1 MARHPPQS
9 HIALFDHAWLVIV
22 LFGALSGCG
31 TNSVATNSVNV
42 RAENLNAPTVGRARA
57 LATVSATSIEEI
69 SVPGPSPSEP
79 VTAKMTIRPKSS
91 MVGET
96 LEVLVLNRKTE

>member
-69 SVPGPSPSEP
+69 SVPGPSPSEAGHGKDDHP
-79 VTAKMTIRPKSS
+79 TQKFDGRRNPRGARA
-91 MVGET
+91 
-96 LEVLVLNRKTE
+96 